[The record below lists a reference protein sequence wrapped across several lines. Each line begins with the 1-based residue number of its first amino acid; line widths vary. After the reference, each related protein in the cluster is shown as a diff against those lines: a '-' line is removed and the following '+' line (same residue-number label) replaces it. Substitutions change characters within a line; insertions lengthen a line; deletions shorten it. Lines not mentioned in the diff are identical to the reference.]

1 MKKYFNKQTFAA
13 FIIGAILFTSISV
26 FAETLNVTKNL
37 FPVLID
43 GVKATVDAYNIDGY
57 TYLKLGDLKQAGL
70 KVVFNETDKK
80 IEVTTAVTEK
90 ESTTNPTPE
99 PTQPTTPSQQEPSQ
113 ETTQPAE
120 PTPEPEPEPAPDLA
134 VYNAKLDLLT
144 ETYNQDVKT
153 IKSDAQE
160 KANQLSYDFAKKYT
174 EYEKKN
180 APLGWE
186 MASKLVQE
194 KINAIYKERDAQIE
208 LRTKAY
214 DIDVLELKQEYG
226 VE

>member
-13 FIIGAILFTSISV
+13 FIFGAILFTSISA
-26 FAETLNVTKNL
+26 FAETMNVTKNL

-80 IEVTTAVTEK
+80 IEITTAVTEK
-90 ESTTNPTPE
+90 ENNSNPRQETNQPATPTPTA
-99 PTQPTTPSQQEPSQ
+99 PQPTPVQ
-113 ETTQPAE
+113 ETA
-120 PTPEPEPEPAPDLA
+120 PEPDPEPAPDLT

-144 ETYNQDVKT
+144 DTYNQDVKK
-153 IKSDAQE
+153 IKDEAQE
-160 KANQLSYDFAKKYT
+160 KANQISYDFAKKHT
-174 EYEKKN
+174 EYEKQN

-186 MASKLVQE
+186 MAFNNMQA
-194 KINAIYKERDAQIE
+194 KIKAIEKERDAQIE

-226 VE
+226 IE